1 MRKIYLP
8 TLKKIHIQNFT
19 LYPNGLNFEYNF
31 INGVNVVI
39 GGNGMGKTTFVNLIK
54 YSIIG
59 HYKKD
64 FDFTRTYKDRKI
76 EKRTSH
82 PVDYYKNRLDETILT
97 DKKAIITIDFEI
109 DNNLFCVERCI
120 ENIALNSYSLNG
132 NKVEGKIIN
141 QNKYEELKDEVKG
154 DYLQK
159 MYEND
164 ISKVSGLTFD
174 DLIFFVNEILYF
186 GEDHKTILWND
197 GRNGNDVQNE
207 LFNKY
212 FNTPELDTARQE
224 AERQSKYFDSS
235 ARHRSEDIRAIRKVL
250 DKVVKDKENI
260 VDTDTINTK
269 ILDLN
274 LSIQKLDSLIEKKQF
289 DRKKVENKNLLLN
302 NQINELSLKE
312 SELDKSKKAAEN
324 KLFENKWMHL
334 HKNYELYF
342 QSIKTNHICPLCS
355 KEVDD
360 KFTQEKL
367 NHSNNCILCNQEINE
382 VDNKDLDTEFKAINK
397 QLIEEHTKIQNFQK
411 EIKENDKSLNELDKE
426 FKTLSKNKRDLQSE
440 LRNLQFINSQDTEV
454 KIDQLQAFY
463 DEIENLEVLKNEFQD
478 KSKIEKE
485 KAEKFSKLIE
495 EQISKE
501 TNRFSILF
509 SEFAG
514 EFLGVKCSL
523 TYGDYGIGKRFY
535 PVINGKIRQH
545 EEELSESQRFF
556 IDHSFRMSILSFF
569 YTKPTF
575 YIVETPDSSL
585 DISYEKNAAKVFMKF
600 LQKDN
605 TLILTT
611 NLNNSEFLNHLIELA
626 KNKISLISLLEIGK
640 KSIIQSTST
649 TLLKMYNEIKN
660 KIK

>member
-1 MRKIYLP
+1 MRTIYLP
-8 TLKKIHIQNFT
+8 TLKKIRVQNFT
-19 LYPNGLNFEYNF
+19 LYPNGLDFQYNF
-31 INGVNVVI
+31 INGVNIVI
-39 GGNGMGKTTFVNLIK
+39 GGNGMGKTTLVNLIK

-76 EKRTSH
+76 EKRTLH
-82 PVDYYKNRLDETILT
+82 PIDYYKNRLDDT
-97 DKKAIITIDFEI
+97 IITEHKATVTIEFEVN
-109 DNNLFCVERCI
+109 NNLFIVERCI

-132 NKVEGKIIN
+132 KKVEGKIIN
-141 QNKYEELKDEVKG
+141 QNKYEDLKEEVKE

-159 MYEND
+159 KYEND
-164 ISKVSGLTFD
+164 ISNVSGLTYD

-197 GRNGNDVQNE
+197 GKNGNDVQNE

-224 AERQSKYFDSS
+224 AERQAKYYDSS
-235 ARHRSEDIRAIRKVL
+235 ARHRSEDIRAIKKVL
-250 DKVVKDKENI
+250 DKVVKDKEKKS
-260 VDTDTINTK
+260 DQETINSK
-269 ILDLN
+269 ILELN
-274 LSIQKLDSLIEKKQF
+274 LSLQKLDVLLEKKQSE
-289 DRKKVENKNLLLN
+289 RKKVENKNQLIN

-342 QSIKTNHICPLCS
+342 QSIKTNHLCPLCS
-355 KEVDD
+355 KEVDE
-360 KFTQEKL
+360 KFTQEKI
-367 NHSNNCILCNQEINE
+367 NHSNNCLLCNQEINE
-382 VDNKDLDTEFKAINK
+382 VDNEDLDIQFKAINK

-411 EIKENDKSLNELDKE
+411 ELKENDKILNDLDKE
-426 FKTLSKNKRDLQSE
+426 FKTLSKNKRDLQSD
-440 LRNLQFINSQDTEV
+440 LRNLQFTNTKATEDDT
-454 KIDQLQAFY
+454 DQLQAFY
-463 DEIENLEVLKNEFQD
+463 DEIENLEELKNNFQE

-485 KAEKFSKLIE
+485 KAEQFSKLIE

-514 EFLGVKCSL
+514 EFLGVNCSL

-535 PVINGKIRQH
+535 PVIDGKIRQH

-600 LQKDN
+600 LEKDN

-640 KSIIQSTST
+640 KSIIQSTSS
-649 TLLKMYNEIKN
+649 TLLNMYNEIKN
-660 KIK
+660 KII